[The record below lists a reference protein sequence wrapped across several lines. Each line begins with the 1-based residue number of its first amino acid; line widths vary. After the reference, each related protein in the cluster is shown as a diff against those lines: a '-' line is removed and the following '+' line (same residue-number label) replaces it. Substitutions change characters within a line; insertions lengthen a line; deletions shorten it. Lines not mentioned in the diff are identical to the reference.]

1 MHYSVGDVVGLS
13 YGNFSVIGGGQ
24 IGEPHIS
31 VASEDGSTYSGF
43 TAGPPITSMKRNY
56 LSLVLMGSY
65 KLPLGVPK
73 VIHTSIRLR
82 WLYCR

>member
-43 TAGPPITSMKRNY
+43 TAGVKR
-56 LSLVLMGSY
+56 VKG
-65 KLPLGVPK
+65 LP
-73 VIHTSIRLR
+73 R
-82 WLYCR
+82 